1 MTTLKEFQEKINKI
15 QDKVN
20 LKEESHQKNKTLLQ
34 IIRDIC
40 NDTLKEPNLKEEVKN
55 EAKKILKKV
64 ENDLSS
70 LKVGIHQEKR
80 TDYSKISKNNI
91 SVGGYAPAP
100 INNVLNSVHA
110 GAFDPLSSP
119 ILRNLQK
126 KSKRNPKKK
135 IEQKKPEKVKKQKE
149 EPVKPQKKPQVKPK
163 EEIKEKTEE
172 KIEKKQDTKKKVEK
186 KVIEKEPKKVSIP
199 KKTSTPKKST
209 KPKKK
214 TEKKTIS
221 KKKSTTT
228 SEVKEKST
236 PLTPAS
242 LEIEQIQLTIQLPF
256 KNSIELLGRQDF
268 DKENLAIQIP
278 TEFFSPILMRDPE
291 NKEAKEHCVIEQT
304 EPKKY
309 LLKDRFNLKK
319 TYFKGKFVD
328 SDGTQLKEGDKFIL
342 PVMVNEQLSSLTVI
356 FHVGKNKK

>member
-55 EAKKILKKV
+55 EAKKILKRV

-80 TDYSKISKNNI
+80 IDYSKISKNNI
-91 SVGGYAPAP
+91 SIGGYAPAP

-126 KSKRNPKKK
+126 KSKIKTKKEIK
-135 IEQKKPEKVKKQKE
+135 QKKPEKVKKQKE
-149 EPVKPQKKPQVKPK
+149 EPVKPQQKPKEKPK
-163 EEIKEKTEE
+163 EEIKKKTEE
-172 KIEKKQDTKKKVEK
+172 KIEKKQDTKKKVEQ
-186 KVIEKEPKKVSIP
+186 KVIEKEPKKA
-199 KKTSTPKKST
+199 STPKKAT

-228 SEVKEKST
+228 SEVKEKIT
-236 PLTPAS
+236 PLISAS

-291 NKEAKEHCVIEQT
+291 NKEAKEHCAIEQT

-319 TYFKGKFVD
+319 TYFQGKFVD

-356 FHVGKNKK
+356 FHIKNQKEGISQ

>member
-70 LKVGIHQEKR
+70 LKLGIHQEIK
-80 TDYSKISKNNI
+80 TVSSKKSNNKI

-119 ILRNLQK
+119 ILRNLK
-126 KSKRNPKKK
+126 KRSQIKPKKKK
-135 IEQKKPEKVKKQKE
+135 IEQKKPEPVKKQKE
-149 EPVKPQKKPQVKPK
+149 EPVKPQVKSQVKPK
-163 EEIKEKTEE
+163 VKT
-172 KIEKKQDTKKKVEK
+172 VEK
-186 KVIEKEPKKVSIP
+186 KSTKPK

-214 TEKKTIS
+214 TTP
-221 KKKSTTT
+221 T
-228 SEVKEKST
+228 SEVKKKIT

-268 DKENLAIQIP
+268 NKNNLAIEIP
-278 TEFFSPILMRDPE
+278 KEFFSPILMRDPE
-291 NKEAKEHCVIEQT
+291 NKDAKEHCVIEQT
-304 EPKKY
+304 ESKKY
-309 LLKDRFNLKK
+309 FLKDRFNLKK
-319 TYFKGKFVD
+319 TYFQSKFVD
-328 SDGTQLKEGDKFIL
+328 SEGTQLKEGDKFIL

-356 FHVGKNKK
+356 FHVGKKK